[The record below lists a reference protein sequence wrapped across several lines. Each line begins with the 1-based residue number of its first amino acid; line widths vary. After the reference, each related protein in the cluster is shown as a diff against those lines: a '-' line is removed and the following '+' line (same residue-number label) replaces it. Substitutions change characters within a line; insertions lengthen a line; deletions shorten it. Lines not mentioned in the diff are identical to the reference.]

1 MINEHVPRIKIVISL
16 PICRVINSLVEVED
30 LHFHE
35 NFQSVI
41 WHIFNPN
48 VRFSIKT
55 FLEYR

>member
-1 MINEHVPRIKIVISL
+1 MFNEHVPRIKFVISL

-48 VRFSIKT
+48 VR
-55 FLEYR
+55 L

>member
-1 MINEHVPRIKIVISL
+1 MFNEQGPRIKFAILL

-41 WHIFNPN
+41 WHTD
-48 VRFSIKT
+48 RLT
-55 FLEYR
+55 